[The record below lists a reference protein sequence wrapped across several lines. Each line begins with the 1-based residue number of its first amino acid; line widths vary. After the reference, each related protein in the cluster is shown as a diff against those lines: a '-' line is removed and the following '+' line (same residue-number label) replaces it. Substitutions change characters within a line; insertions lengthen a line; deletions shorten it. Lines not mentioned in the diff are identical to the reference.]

1 MLRDTVP
8 GTRLISFFVLLVFSS
23 TEDEKRHLQGG
34 MGLRLVIDFCTGCPA
49 GVAGDTDKT

>member
-23 TEDEKRHLQGG
+23 TEDEEAPTGRH
-34 MGLRLVIDFCTGCPA
+34 
-49 GVAGDTDKT
+49 GVEAGD